1 MRLWWLVSAA
11 GEEFGLCGRSA
22 AAEVAA
28 EAAAKAAAK
37 AAELRYRISCRGGS
51 SARVMGR
58 CCACL
63 P

>member
-1 MRLWWLVSAA
+1 VRLWWLVSAA

-28 EAAAKAAAK
+28 EAAAKAA
-37 AAELRYRISCRGGS
+37 ELRYRSSCRGGS